1 LRAAILSGLLL
12 AGCGGSGHP
21 ASTSTRAA
29 TTATAHSAAST
40 ATGTLPAPPTTTRQT
55 TTPQTTTSQTTTSQT
70 ATPQTTLTQP
80 PPVASG
86 ARIPA
91 TFRLG
96 PGARATPPVV
106 NAPAL
111 IPIALT
117 LISTDGAHTALVRTP
132 TPHTLHVPA
141 GGRAEVLLS
150 GLREGHYTIVLDHGA
165 GTLALMVGGQPGP

>member
-29 TTATAHSAAST
+29 TTRTAHSATST

-55 TTPQTTTSQTTTSQT
+55 TTPQTTTSQTT
-70 ATPQTTLTQP
+70 TPQTTLTQP